1 VSPAA
6 RAALIRLYP
15 AALALAGIVLV
26 LNVIAFGFGQSPI
39 DTLRRAFE
47 GTWGTPYGVGQ
58 VLFKA
63 SPLILT
69 GLAFHVAFR
78 AGLFNIGAEG
88 QLALASLTG
97 AVVAAKLPAGT
108 PAPIALFAA
117 LSAAMLAGLLAAA
130 VPTLLRARLGVH
142 EIISFIMMNRIAEIL
157 VPWFLVAVLGAAA
170 LRTADVAPGAA
181 LPRLDVVFPSLRGSA
196 ASAAFPI
203 AVAAAFGV
211 HELLRRTRAGREMRW
226 VGLNPD
232 ACRAEG
238 IDVRRRLVQ
247 AGLLSGALAAAAM
260 LSTVLG
266 YKGYF
271 ELGLGAGAGWT
282 GIAVALLGRGSPLGI
297 VLAAIL
303 FGTLEQAGL
312 AINAV
317 VPKDAMI
324 VLQAVVILLVATANA
339 AVKPKASAA
348 PQEPSSPSP
357 SKNAAAR
364 ASQAPAEPAPP
375 GEAEAAPETE
385 AKA

>member
-1 VSPAA
+1 M
-6 RAALIRLYP
+6 
-15 AALALAGIVLV
+15 
-26 LNVIAFGFGQSPI
+26 
-39 DTLRRAFE
+39 
-47 GTWGTPYGVGQ
+47 
-58 VLFKA
+58 LFKA

-117 LSAAMLAGLLAAA
+117 LSAAMLAGMLAAS
-130 VPTLLRARLGVH
+130 VPTLLRARRGVH
-142 EIISFIMMNRIAEIL
+142 EIISFIMMNRIAEVL
-157 VPWFLVAVLGAAA
+157 VPWVLVAVLGAAA
-170 LRTADVAPGAA
+170 LRTADVVPGAA
-181 LPRLDVVFPSLRGSA
+181 LPRLDTVIPSLRGSA
-196 ASAAFPI
+196 ASVAFPI
-203 AVAAAFGV
+203 AVAVAFGV
-211 HELLRRTRAGREMRW
+211 HELLQRTRAGREMRW

-238 IDVRRRLVQ
+238 IDVRRRRVQ

-271 ELGLGAGAGWT
+271 ELGLGAGAGFK
-282 GIAVALLGRGSPLGI
+282 GIAVALLGRGRPLGI

-303 FGTLEQAGL
+303 FGTLDQAGL
-312 AINAV
+312 AMNAV

-324 VLQAVVILLVATANA
+324 VLQAVVILLVAIANGA
-339 AVKPKASAA
+339 IKPKASAA
-348 PQEPSSPSP
+348 PQDPPAP
-357 SKNAAAR
+357 SKGAAAPVSS
-364 ASQAPAEPAPP
+364 ADPGAPGPSDA
-375 GEAEAAPETE
+375 GEAAPE